1 MIETGFAVIGT
12 PDDYV
17 AQIER
22 LTAQSGGFG
31 AFLHLDNHW
40 ADWAETKR
48 SYELIARFAIPKINK
63 LNANRFASEAWLRVD
78 NDRFRNELKSAV
90 GAKIAEHAANKGV
103 DKLSPDF
110 IQLFNAQQKAS

>member
-1 MIETGFAVIGT
+1 M
-12 PDDYV
+12 
-17 AQIER
+17 
-22 LTAQSGGFG
+22 
-31 AFLHLDNHW
+31 
-40 ADWAETKR
+40 
-48 SYELIARFAIPKINK
+48 
-63 LNANRFASEAWLRVD
+63 D